1 MILWICMEQETPV
14 LVRVVVLSFLKVDY
28 RGSREDD
35 QDAPKVWKK
44 GGYESSGLLRC
55 VLDVAFLE

>member
-28 RGSREDD
+28 EDH
-35 QDAPKVWKK
+35 ARTTRMLLRFGRKVVTK
-44 GGYESSGLLRC
+44 SSGLLRC
-55 VLDVAFLE
+55 VLDVASLE

>member
-28 RGSREDD
+28 EDH
-35 QDAPKVWKK
+35 ARTTRMLVRFGRKVVTKA
-44 GGYESSGLLRC
+44 R
-55 VLDVAFLE
+55 VFLDVC

>member
-28 RGSREDD
+28 EDQASEDD
-35 QDAPKVWKK
+35 QDVPKVRKK
-44 GGYESSGLLRC
+44 RGYEKLGSS
-55 VLDVAFLE
+55 